1 MNVEHKI
8 ILKRIITLIFSMMAM
23 VCLGQ
28 AIAGMSGYL
37 VGRGRPLY
45 VLLGLC
51 GGAGFSCAAIAV
63 WKSYI
68 EDVTAANAR
77 DREDEAPPP

>member
-1 MNVEHKI
+1 MNAEHKI
-8 ILKRIITLIFSMMAM
+8 ILKRIITLICSMTVM

-28 AIAGMSGYL
+28 AIAGMGGYL
-37 VGRGRPLY
+37 VGQGRPLY

-51 GGAGFSCAAIAV
+51 GGAGFSYAAIAV
-63 WKSYI
+63 WKSYV

-77 DREDEAPPP
+77 EREDEAPPP

>member
-8 ILKRIITLIFSMMAM
+8 ILKRITTLICSMMVM
-23 VCLGQ
+23 VCLGR
-28 AIAGMSGYL
+28 AIAGMGGYL

-51 GGAGFSCAAIAV
+51 GGAVFSCAAIAV

-68 EDVTAANAR
+68 EDVTAADTR
-77 DREDEAPPP
+77 EREDEGPPP